1 MKYTRPALDKQ
12 LPPKTPQKTE
22 ALNLTHPPL
31 CPLCGVGPLPFSMRD
46 SAKLDWLIA
55 IEDALAEA
63 EAGADE
69 VVIIVKARQEVGA

>member
-1 MKYTRPALDKQ
+1 MQYTRPACDTQ
-12 LPPKTPQKTE
+12 PPPQTRQNTE
-22 ALNLTHPPL
+22 ALNLTQEPL
-31 CPLCGVGPLPFSMRD
+31 CPFCGEGHLPFSLRN